1 MDERHDSL
9 SADPGESSGDPR
21 GNQHVTF
28 RIDERFQIQTHL
40 HSTRTSDAHQAID
53 SVDTESVML
62 WMLRHPLTPNSD
74 AAKRFCRRVET
85 IKSLNLSTPRIR
97 LYGIDPGGKAFVVTD
112 FMYGKPLTA
121 SRSTGAELQRRFVEA
136 VDNLAVLHEHGLVL
150 GNLSDVTFTVT
161 GDGRV
166 MIQGLLGDFGAEAS
180 GTAVLPS
187 PDTMQYLS
195 PEQKSGSAATTASD
209 VFSMGLFAYRL
220 FTGRHIAKEKGPLTR
235 PDEAIAMAPAPSVI
249 GSKVPLWVD
258 AVLAK
263 CLEAHAESRYH
274 NAQELRTAV
283 HEAMASGQVPDS
295 ASKWAQRTVMVR
307 PSTVGTLREQ
317 VSDGDSSPERR
328 GSRDAGRARTQAPLP
343 ALHSSDELAL
353 RYEGEGIQPA
363 KFAMTIV
370 VALVLGV
377 AAAGGLYLYKKP
389 APQPVYSDLAEE
401 MRVHEQAASPEL
413 RLPMRDMVAPGVP
426 LARKKQALK
435 IIAESDDPVAYPVL
449 VSTVRGAKGAEL
461 RTAAAQYIVERLR
474 RDNLLR
480 SAEVI
485 GKWFATVEQANLSP
499 ASSPAYTHLLNALD
513 QTLPLDARRFA
524 LSKAYSF
531 EQIVSLQIAAAL
543 CLDEDDPNSFLP
555 VLREFLSDQYSMDE
569 LQHRNVGALIL
580 SNRTL
585 ALAFDE
591 EVASDLSS
599 FSPGDLAWVLVRLAE
614 ADSNIIFDV
623 AAETLRRNIVPPYQA
638 IFLKTLVD
646 SDRFNLPPAVRRS
659 LARGARGE
667 IEERDVVAIG
677 RWTAREA
684 EPVLLAISAIA
695 SDSAVALAAF
705 DTLAARSLETE
716 PARSLVSWVK
726 RTYWDYREQ
735 LVKAVGILGNIEVAS
750 PEQIEYAFDKLMPFA
765 AGGKLIKVMVNTN
778 DEMLLQK
785 TLERVGEAAPVD
797 EIIPLLTHESREI
810 RIAAVHSL
818 KGHNELNVLQAI
830 YHAYD
835 REKDPAVKEVY
846 HKLHWVTRNRAGD
859 DASAAE
865 QDSSAESAAPQM
877 QEQELAIPRS

>member
-1 MDERHDSL
+1 
-9 SADPGESSGDPR
+9 
-21 GNQHVTF
+21 
-28 RIDERFQIQTHL
+28 
-40 HSTRTSDAHQAID
+40 
-53 SVDTESVML
+53 
-62 WMLRHPLTPNSD
+62 
-74 AAKRFCRRVET
+74 
-85 IKSLNLSTPRIR
+85 
-97 LYGIDPGGKAFVVTD
+97 KAFVVTD
-112 FMYGKPLTA
+112 FTYGKPLTA
-121 SRSTGAELQRRFVEA
+121 SRSAGAELQRRFVEV
-136 VDNLAVLHEHGLVL
+136 VDNLAVLHEHGIVL
-150 GNLSDVTFTVT
+150 GNISDVTFMVT

-180 GTAVLPS
+180 GTAVLPNA
-187 PDTMQYLS
+187 DTMQYLA
-195 PEQKSGSAATTASD
+195 PEQRGGSAATTASD
-209 VFSMGLFAYRL
+209 IFSLGLFAYRL

-263 CLEAHAESRYH
+263 CLETHSESRYH
-274 NAQELRTAV
+274 NAQELRVAV
-283 HEAMASGQVPDS
+283 HEAMASGQVPES

-307 PSTVGTLREQ
+307 PNTVGTLRQQ
-317 VSDGDSSPERR
+317 VSEGDSSPEHR
-328 GSRDAGRARTQAPLP
+328 GARDAGHARQQAPLP
-343 ALHSSDELAL
+343 AIQGSDELAVM
-353 RYEGEGIQPA
+353 YQGEGVKPA
-363 KFAMTIV
+363 KFAMTVFVSLI
-370 VALVLGV
+370 LGV
-377 AAAGGLYLYKKP
+377 AAAGGIYLYNKP

-401 MRVHEQAASPEL
+401 MKLHEQAASPEL

-435 IIAESDDPVAYPVL
+435 IIAESSDPVAYPVL

-474 RDNLLR
+474 RENLLR

-499 ASSPAYTHLLNALD
+499 ASSPAYTHLLNSLD
-513 QTLPLDARRFA
+513 RTLPLDARRFA
-524 LSKAYSF
+524 LSKAYAF

-543 CLDEDDPNSFLP
+543 CLDEADPGSFLP
-555 VLREFLSDQYSMDE
+555 VLREFLSDQYPMDE

-591 EVASDLSS
+591 EVASDLQS

-614 ADSNIIFDV
+614 SDSNIIFDV

-646 SDRFNLPPAVRRS
+646 ADRYNLPPAVRRS

-667 IEERDVVAIG
+667 LEERDVISIG

-695 SDSAVALAAF
+695 NDKDVALAAF

-726 RTYWDYREQ
+726 RNYWDYREQ
-735 LVKAVGILGNIEVAS
+735 LVKAVGILGNIEIAS

-765 AGGKLIKVMVNTN
+765 AGGQLIKVMINTN
-778 DEMLLQK
+778 DEMLLEK
-785 TLERVGEAAPVD
+785 TLERIGEAAPVD
-797 EIIPLLTHESREI
+797 EIIPLLTHDSKEI
-810 RIAAVHSL
+810 RIAAIHAL
-818 KGHNELNVLQAI
+818 KGHNELSVLQAI

-835 REKDPAVKEVY
+835 REKDADVKEVY
-846 HKLHWVTRNRAGD
+846 HKLHWVTRNRAGE
-859 DASAAE
+859 E
-865 QDSSAESAAPQM
+865 QPSGTNEAAPSGAAAPGADEM
-877 QEQELAIPRS
+877 AIPRS